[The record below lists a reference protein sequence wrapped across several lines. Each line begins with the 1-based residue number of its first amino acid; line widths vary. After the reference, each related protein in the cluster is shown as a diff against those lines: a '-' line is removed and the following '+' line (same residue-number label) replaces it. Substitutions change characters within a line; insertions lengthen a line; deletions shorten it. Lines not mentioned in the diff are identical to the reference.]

1 MVTKSLFGSL
11 CVSPPKR
18 TVTIDS
24 GRQDQ
29 GDLLRDPK
37 GKCPQEHPVES
48 YLAGVNLA
56 FRVPCA
62 HVG

>member
-1 MVTKSLFGSL
+1 MVTESLLGSV
-11 CVSPPKR
+11 CVSPPKHI
-18 TVTIDS
+18 VTTGS

-29 GDLLRDPK
+29 GGLLRDPER
-37 GKCPQEHPVES
+37 KCPRAHPVES

-62 HVG
+62 HIG